1 MEHYTNP
8 NIHKAFRALQALSAD
23 GEARQLAEM
32 RERALSDEVSELN
45 AARLEGERIG
55 EIRGEKRGET
65 RGERKGMRRLVVETL
80 KLRFHVVP
88 DKIMEKLEAVKDL
101 DALGS
106 IHRQSVTADSLGA
119 FENTFFLCNS
129 TMNHP
134 FQVDPFTNGWRIK

>member
-23 GEARQLAEM
+23 DEARQLAEM

-55 EIRGEKRGET
+55 ET

-88 DKIMEKLEAVKDL
+88 DRIMEKLEAVKDVN
-101 DALGS
+101 ALGS
-106 IHRQSVTADSLGA
+106 IHRQSVTADSLEA
-119 FENTFFLCNS
+119 FEKYISSL
-129 TMNHP
+129 
-134 FQVDPFTNGWRIK
+134 

>member
-1 MEHYTNP
+1 MELAEWVRFFNNAEQETEKTVMEHYTNP

-23 GEARQLAEM
+23 DEARQLAET

-55 EIRGEKRGET
+55 EIRGET

-88 DKIMEKLEAVKDL
+88 DRIMEKLEAVKDVN
-101 DALGS
+101 ALGS
-106 IHRQSVTADSLGA
+106 IHRQSVTADSLEA
-119 FENTFFLCNS
+119 FEKYISSL
-129 TMNHP
+129 
-134 FQVDPFTNGWRIK
+134 